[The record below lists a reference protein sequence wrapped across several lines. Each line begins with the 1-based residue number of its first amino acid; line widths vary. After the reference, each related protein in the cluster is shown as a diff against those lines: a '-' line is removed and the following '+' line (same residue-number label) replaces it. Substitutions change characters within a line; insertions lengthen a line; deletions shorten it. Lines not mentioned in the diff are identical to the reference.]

1 MHIKIMTTNIDVSL
15 INSQLINKKKEYDKN
30 IKHNESE
37 SKILLYDFFSV
48 NEINISKKIKNI
60 PYNAN
65 YFDIMLNYNLID
77 ISKIDENLI
86 ENIDL
91 NEDKKYILFYYN
103 NEKCVD
109 FQDFLFN
116 LSNIKHFIS
125 SLLDSYTN
133 LLHSLIKLNDENI
146 CFFGLNTDN
155 IVFSNNNTLI
165 LKNFKNS
172 LLISNLNESYI
183 KNIIKNIDNYTY
195 KPLEIHVLFYLIKN
209 NEETLSLSFIE
220 TICSNYV
227 KNMNILLLFSQK
239 YIESYEKTCVE
250 TLKKYINKPKSVIIT
265 DILEYNKYWDNYSIS
280 ILYLHIIGNITRFF
294 SLKATFLNK
303 FTMLL
308 TKNIHPNPLKRETLE
323 ETIKSYN
330 KLFNESEKDDW
341 SFINDVSNEK
351 LKKLYDY
358 LLK

>member
-1 MHIKIMTTNIDVSL
+1 MNTYNLFEFCD
-15 INSQLINKKKEYDKN
+15 
-30 IKHNESE
+30 
-37 SKILLYDFFSV
+37 LLASV

-60 PYNAN
+60 PYNAI
-65 YFDIMLNYNLID
+65 YFDIMIDYDFID

-91 NEDKKYILFYYN
+91 NENKKYIIFNYN
-103 NEKCVD
+103 NEIQVD

-116 LSNIKHFIS
+116 LLNIKHFIS

-133 LLHSLIKLNDENI
+133 LLYSLIKLNDENI
-146 CFFGLNTDN
+146 CFFELNTQN
-155 IVFSNNNTLI
+155 IMFSNNNTLI

-183 KNIIKNIDNYTY
+183 KNIIKNINNYTY
-195 KPLEIHVLFYLIKN
+195 KPLEIHVLFYLIIN
-209 NEETLSLSFIE
+209 NAETLSLSFIE

-227 KNMNILLLFSQK
+227 KNMDILLLFSQK
-239 YIESYEKTCVE
+239 YIETYEKTCIE
-250 TLKKYINKPKSVIIT
+250 TLKKYINKPKSSIII
-265 DILEYNKYWDNYSIS
+265 DILEYHKYWDNYSAS
-280 ILYLHIIGNITRFF
+280 ILYLHIVGNITRFF
-294 SLKATFLNK
+294 SLKDTFLNK

-323 ETIKSYN
+323 KTIENYN
-330 KLFNESEKDDW
+330 KLFNENEKDDW
-341 SFINDVSNEK
+341 SFVNNVSNKK
-351 LKKLYDY
+351 LKNLYDF

>member
-1 MHIKIMTTNIDVSL
+1 M
-15 INSQLINKKKEYDKN
+15 
-30 IKHNESE
+30 
-37 SKILLYDFFSV
+37 
-48 NEINISKKIKNI
+48 
-60 PYNAN
+60 
-65 YFDIMLNYNLID
+65 
-77 ISKIDENLI
+77 
-86 ENIDL
+86 
-91 NEDKKYILFYYN
+91 
-103 NEKCVD
+103 
-109 FQDFLFN
+109 
-116 LSNIKHFIS
+116 
-125 SLLDSYTN
+125 
-133 LLHSLIKLNDENI
+133 HSLIKLNDENI
-146 CFFGLNTDN
+146 CFFELNTDN
-155 IVFSNNNTLI
+155 IVFSNNNNNTLT

-195 KPLEIHVLFYLIKN
+195 KPLEIHVLFYLIIN

-227 KNMNILLLFSQK
+227 KNMDILLLFSQK

-250 TLKKYINKPKSVIIT
+250 TLKKYINKPKSVIIA

-294 SLKATFLNK
+294 SLKGTFLNK

-323 ETIKSYN
+323 ETIKNYN
-330 KLFNESEKDDW
+330 KLFYDNEDDDW
-341 SFINDVSNEK
+341 FFINDVSNEK

-358 LLK
+358 LLN

>member
-1 MHIKIMTTNIDVSL
+1 MSASIDVTL
-15 INSQLINKKKEYDKN
+15 INSQLICKKKKYDKIVQHTN
-30 IKHNESE
+30 SE
-37 SKILLYDFFSV
+37 SKILLYDFFSI

-60 PYNAN
+60 SNNVNCYDTIRDYN
-65 YFDIMLNYNLID
+65 FID

-91 NEDKKYILFYYN
+91 NEDKKYIIIYYN
-103 NEKCVD
+103 NEKRVD

-133 LLHSLIKLNDENI
+133 LLHSLIRLNDENI
-146 CFFGLNTDN
+146 CFFNLNTDN

-195 KPLEIHVLFYLIKN
+195 KPLEIHVLFYLIIN

-227 KNMNILLLFSQK
+227 KNMDILLLFSQK

-294 SLKATFLNK
+294 SLKGTFLNK

-323 ETIKSYN
+323 ETIKNYN
-330 KLFNESEKDDW
+330 KLFYDNEDDDW

-358 LLK
+358 LLN

>member
-1 MHIKIMTTNIDVSL
+1 MLRLYFNIILTSSPGSLHFSSYSPFLFVSSNVYFLIFPPSLSRITTEKLSPGFLGGD
-15 INSQLINKKKEYDKN
+15 KE
-30 IKHNESE
+30 IRA
-37 SKILLYDFFSV
+37 LLKSGTH
-48 NEINISKKIKNI
+48 KIKFGNYTMFVC
-60 PYNAN
+60 PMEYNEWLP
-65 YFDIMLNYNLID
+65 I
-77 ISKIDENLI
+77 
-86 ENIDL
+86 
-91 NEDKKYILFYYN
+91 YYN
-103 NEKCVD
+103 NEKRVD

-133 LLHSLIKLNDENI
+133 LLHSLIRLNDENI
-146 CFFGLNTDN
+146 CFFNLNTDN

-195 KPLEIHVLFYLIKN
+195 KPLEIHVLFYLIIN

-227 KNMNILLLFSQK
+227 KNMDILLLFSQK

-294 SLKATFLNK
+294 SLKGTFLNK

-323 ETIKSYN
+323 ETIKNYN
-330 KLFNESEKDDW
+330 KLFYDNEDDDW
-341 SFINDVSNEK
+341 FFINDVSNEK

-358 LLK
+358 LLN

>member
-1 MHIKIMTTNIDVSL
+1 MTTNIDVTL
-15 INSQLINKKKEYDKN
+15 INNQMTNKKKEFNKN
-30 IKHNESE
+30 VENGA
-37 SKILLYDFFSV
+37 KIVLYDFFSV

-65 YFDIMLNYNLID
+65 YFDIIIDYDFID

-91 NEDKKYILFYYN
+91 NENKKYIFFHYN
-103 NEKCVD
+103 NEVRVD
-109 FQDFLFN
+109 FQEFLFN

-146 CFFGLNTDN
+146 CFFELNTDN

-195 KPLEIHVLFYLIKN
+195 KPLEIHVLFYLIIN

-220 TICSNYV
+220 KICSNYV
-227 KNMNILLLFSQK
+227 KNMDILLLFSQK
-239 YIESYEKTCVE
+239 YIETYEKTCIE
-250 TLKKYINKPKSVIIT
+250 TLKKYINKPKSVIIA
-265 DILEYNKYWDNYSIS
+265 DILEYHKYLDNYSLS

-294 SLKATFLNK
+294 SLKGTFLNK

-323 ETIKSYN
+323 ETFENYN
-330 KLFNESEKDDW
+330 KLFDESEKDDW
-341 SFINDVSNEK
+341 SFVNDVSNKK
-351 LKKLYDY
+351 LKNLYDF
-358 LLK
+358 LLS

>member
-1 MHIKIMTTNIDVSL
+1 MSKNIDVSL
-15 INSQLINKKKEYDKN
+15 INSQLINRKNEHDKKNKHDKN
-30 IKHNESE
+30 DKNE
-37 SKILLYDFFSV
+37 SKILLYDFFSI
-48 NEINISKKIKNI
+48 NEINISKKIKTI

-65 YFDIMLNYNLID
+65 YFDIITDYDFID

-91 NEDKKYILFYYN
+91 NENKKYIIFHYN
-103 NEKCVD
+103 NEKRVN

-116 LSNIKHFIS
+116 LPNIKYFIS

-133 LLHSLIKLNDENI
+133 LVYSLIKLNDENI
-146 CFFGLNTDN
+146 CFFDLNTDN
-155 IVFSNNNTLI
+155 IVFSNKNILF

-195 KPLEIHVLFYLIKN
+195 KPLEIHVLFYLLIN

-227 KNMNILLLFSQK
+227 KNMDILSLFSEK
-239 YIESYEKTCVE
+239 YIESYEKTCIE
-250 TLKKYINKPKSVIIT
+250 TLKKYINKPKSSIIA
-265 DILEYNKYWDNYSIS
+265 DILEYNEYWDNYSIS
-280 ILYLHIIGNITRFF
+280 ILYLHIVGNISRFF
-294 SLKATFLNK
+294 SLKGTFLNK
-303 FTMLL
+303 FSMLL

-323 ETIKSYN
+323 ETITDYN

-341 SFINDVSNEK
+341 SFVNDVSNKK
-351 LKKLYDY
+351 LENLYDY

>member
-1 MHIKIMTTNIDVSL
+1 MTTNIDVTL
-15 INSQLINKKKEYDKN
+15 INNQMINKKKNYNKN
-30 IKHNESE
+30 LENEP
-37 SKILLYDFFSV
+37 KIVLYDFFSV

-65 YFDIMLNYNLID
+65 YFDIMIDYDFID

-91 NEDKKYILFYYN
+91 NENKKYIIFNYN
-103 NEKCVD
+103 NEIQVD

-116 LSNIKHFIS
+116 LLNIKHFIS

-146 CFFGLNTDN
+146 CFFELNTHN

-183 KNIIKNIDNYTY
+183 KNIIKNINNYTY
-195 KPLEIHVLFYLIKN
+195 KPLEIHVLFYLIIN
-209 NEETLSLSFIE
+209 NAETLSLSFIE

-227 KNMNILLLFSQK
+227 KNMDILLLFSQK
-239 YIESYEKTCVE
+239 YIETYEKTCIE
-250 TLKKYINKPKSVIIT
+250 TLKKYINKPKSSIII
-265 DILEYNKYWDNYSIS
+265 DILEYHKYWDNYSAS
-280 ILYLHIIGNITRFF
+280 ILYLHIVGNITRFF
-294 SLKATFLNK
+294 SLKDTFLNK

-323 ETIKSYN
+323 KTIENYN
-330 KLFNESEKDDW
+330 KLFNEKDDW
-341 SFINDVSNEK
+341 SFVNDVSN
-351 LKKLYDY
+351 KKLQILYDF
-358 LLK
+358 LLN

>member
-1 MHIKIMTTNIDVSL
+1 MTTNIDVTL
-15 INSQLINKKKEYDKN
+15 INSQINNKNKKYDKN
-30 IKHNESE
+30 LKNE
-37 SKILLYDFFSV
+37 SKIVLYDFFSA

-60 PYNAN
+60 PYNGN
-65 YFDIMLNYNLID
+65 YFDIISDYDFID

-91 NEDKKYILFYYN
+91 NENKKYIIFHYN
-103 NEKCVD
+103 NQIQVD

-133 LLHSLIKLNDENI
+133 LLDSLIKLNDENI
-146 CFFGLNTDN
+146 CFFELNTHN
-155 IVFSNNNTLI
+155 IVFLNNNTLV

-195 KPLEIHVLFYLIKN
+195 KPLEIHVLFYLIIN
-209 NEETLSLSFIE
+209 NAETLSLSFIE

-227 KNMNILLLFSQK
+227 KNMDILLLFSQK
-239 YIESYEKTCVE
+239 YIEIYEKTCIE
-250 TLKKYINKPKSVIIT
+250 ILKKYINKPKSAIIA
-265 DILEYNKYWDNYSIS
+265 DILEYHKYWDNYSLS
-280 ILYLHIIGNITRFF
+280 ILYLHIVGNITRFF
-294 SLKATFLNK
+294 SLKDTFLNK

-308 TKNIHPNPLKRETLE
+308 TKNIHPNPLKRETIK
-323 ETIKSYN
+323 ETFENYN
-330 KLFNESEKDDW
+330 KLFDKNTDDW
-341 SFINDVSNEK
+341 SFVNDISNKK
-351 LKKLYDY
+351 LKNLYDF
-358 LLK
+358 LLS

>member
-1 MHIKIMTTNIDVSL
+1 MITNIDVTL
-15 INSQLINKKKEYDKN
+15 INNQMTNKKKKINKN
-30 IKHNESE
+30 VQHNENG
-37 SKILLYDFFSV
+37 SKIVLYDFFSV

-65 YFDIMLNYNLID
+65 YFDIISDYNFID

-91 NEDKKYILFYYN
+91 NENKKYIFFHYN
-103 NEKCVD
+103 NEERVD

-116 LSNIKHFIS
+116 LSNIKYFIS
-125 SLLDSYTN
+125 SLLDSYTK
-133 LLHSLIKLNDENI
+133 LLNSLIKLNNENI
-146 CFFGLNTDN
+146 CFFELNTDN
-155 IVFSNNNTLI
+155 IVFSNNNTLF
-165 LKNFKNS
+165 LKNFNNS
-172 LLISNLNESYI
+172 ILISNLNESYI

-195 KPLEIHVLFYLIKN
+195 KPLEIHVLFYLIIN

-227 KNMNILLLFSQK
+227 KNMNILLLFSQR
-239 YIESYEKTCVE
+239 YIETYEKTCIE
-250 TLKKYINKPKSVIIT
+250 TLKKYINKPKSAIIT
-265 DILEYNKYWDNYSIS
+265 DILEYHKYWDNYSIS
-280 ILYLHIIGNITRFF
+280 ILYLHLVGNITRFF
-294 SLKATFLNK
+294 SLKDTFLNK

-323 ETIKSYN
+323 EMIKNYN
-330 KLFNESEKDDW
+330 KLFDKSEKDDW
-341 SFINDVSNEK
+341 SFVNDVSNKK
-351 LKKLYDY
+351 LKNLYDF

>member
-1 MHIKIMTTNIDVSL
+1 MTTNIDVTL
-15 INSQLINKKKEYDKN
+15 INSQINNKNKKYDKN
-30 IKHNESE
+30 LKNE
-37 SKILLYDFFSV
+37 SKIVLYDFFSA

-65 YFDIMLNYNLID
+65 YFDIISDYDFID

-91 NEDKKYILFYYN
+91 NENKKYIIFHYN
-103 NEKCVD
+103 NQIQVD

-133 LLHSLIKLNDENI
+133 LLDSLIKLNDENI
-146 CFFGLNTDN
+146 CFFELNTHN
-155 IVFSNNNTLI
+155 IVFLNNNTLV

-195 KPLEIHVLFYLIKN
+195 KPLEIHVLFYLIIN
-209 NEETLSLSFIE
+209 NAETLSLSFIE

-227 KNMNILLLFSQK
+227 KNMDILLLFSQK
-239 YIESYEKTCVE
+239 YIETYEKTCIE
-250 TLKKYINKPKSVIIT
+250 ILKKYINKPKSAIIA
-265 DILEYNKYWDNYSIS
+265 DILEYHKYWDNYSLS

-294 SLKATFLNK
+294 SLKDTFLNK

-308 TKNIHPNPLKRETLE
+308 TKNIHPNPLKRETIK
-323 ETIKSYN
+323 ETFENYN
-330 KLFNESEKDDW
+330 KLFDENTDDW
-341 SFINDVSNEK
+341 SFINDISNKK
-351 LKKLYDY
+351 LKNLYDF
-358 LLK
+358 LLS

>member
-1 MHIKIMTTNIDVSL
+1 MTTNIDVTL
-15 INSQLINKKKEYDKN
+15 INSQIKNKNKKYDKN
-30 IKHNESE
+30 LKNE
-37 SKILLYDFFSV
+37 SKIVLYDFFSV

-65 YFDIMLNYNLID
+65 YFDIISDYDFID

-91 NEDKKYILFYYN
+91 NENKKYIIFHYN
-103 NEKCVD
+103 NQIQVD

-133 LLHSLIKLNDENI
+133 LLDSLIKLNDENI
-146 CFFGLNTDN
+146 CFFELNTHN
-155 IVFSNNNTLI
+155 IVFLNNNTLV

-195 KPLEIHVLFYLIKN
+195 KPLEIHVLFYLIIN

-227 KNMNILLLFSQK
+227 KNMDILLLFSQK
-239 YIESYEKTCVE
+239 YIETYEKTCVE
-250 TLKKYINKPKSVIIT
+250 TLKKYINRPKSAIIA
-265 DILEYNKYWDNYSIS
+265 DILEYHKYWDNYSVS
-280 ILYLHIIGNITRFF
+280 ILYLHIVGNITRFF
-294 SLKATFLNK
+294 SLKDTFLNK

-308 TKNIHPNPLKRETLE
+308 TKNIHPNPLKRETIK
-323 ETIKSYN
+323 ETFENYN
-330 KLFNESEKDDW
+330 KLFDENTDDW
-341 SFINDVSNEK
+341 SFVNNISNKK
-351 LKKLYDY
+351 LKNLYDF
-358 LLK
+358 LLS

>member
-1 MHIKIMTTNIDVSL
+1 MTTNIDVTL
-15 INSQLINKKKEYDKN
+15 INNQMINKKKNYNKN
-30 IKHNESE
+30 LENEP
-37 SKILLYDFFSV
+37 KIVLYDFFSV

-65 YFDIMLNYNLID
+65 YFDIMIDYDFID

-91 NEDKKYILFYYN
+91 NENKKYIIFNYN
-103 NEKCVD
+103 NEIQVD

-116 LSNIKHFIS
+116 LLNIKHFIS

-146 CFFGLNTDN
+146 CFFELNTHN

-183 KNIIKNIDNYTY
+183 KNIIKNINNYTY
-195 KPLEIHVLFYLIKN
+195 KPLEIHVLFYLIIN
-209 NEETLSLSFIE
+209 NAETLSLSFIE

-227 KNMNILLLFSQK
+227 KNMDILLLFSQR
-239 YIESYEKTCVE
+239 YIETYEKTCIE
-250 TLKKYINKPKSVIIT
+250 TLKKYINKPKSSIII
-265 DILEYNKYWDNYSIS
+265 DILEYHKYWDNYSAS
-280 ILYLHIIGNITRFF
+280 ILYLHIVGNITRFF
-294 SLKATFLNK
+294 SLKDTFLNK

-323 ETIKSYN
+323 KTIENYN
-330 KLFNESEKDDW
+330 KLFNENEKDDW
-341 SFINDVSNEK
+341 SFVNDVSN
-351 LKKLYDY
+351 KKLQNLYDF
-358 LLK
+358 LLN